1 MKNGILLATALVLA
15 TILPV
20 TGQQSGLTEKLRHHV
35 TILASDSL
43 SGRGFGFPEKHLAID
58 YITKQYAEAGF
69 AAPYAGSYIHQFNH
83 NLTFALVEGK
93 NIIGIIEGSD
103 PQLRD
108 EYILLGAH
116 YDHMGWKTVNGQKV
130 VYNGADDNATG
141 VASVIEIGKLLIA
154 NRGSLGRSIIIAA
167 FDGEEAGLLGSA
179 AFVRTQ
185 IPSRFNVKMMF
196 SLDMTG
202 MLSTNEGLNHAG
214 FRAIAG
220 GEEMAAEIIQR
231 HSIDVKNAENKIEAR
246 TDTWPFAKA
255 GIPAVYVST
264 GLLSPYHKPE
274 DDAHLID
281 YEGMNSIVGMM
292 TEFTTELSVSQ
303 NLEADS
309 RYIARKVNPA
319 LQAGFRGGYG
329 STSHAHTTEFFRA
342 KPVFAAEYGP
352 EVQVRLSGNLRLQ
365 SAVMYQFAGSRT
377 GAGKLRTH
385 SVVPQADMLITT
397 KSASSADPMGFFLA
411 GGYYS
416 YAFAGKEAGAEAD
429 FTTKYS
435 DSDYGIRLGGGLKI
449 MKVQTAFVYRIGL
462 QRINLND
469 ADGTIYNRGFIF
481 STTMFF

>member
-1 MKNGILLATALVLA
+1 MKNRNLLTAALVLA

-20 TGQQSGLTEKLRHHV
+20 TGQQSGLTEKLRNHV

-43 SGRGFGFPEKHLAID
+43 AGRGFGFPEKHLAID

-69 AAPYAGSYIHQFNH
+69 MAPYAGSYIHPFNH
-83 NLTFALVEGK
+83 NLTFALIEGK

-103 PQLRD
+103 PQLKN

-130 VYNGADDNATG
+130 VFNGADDNSTG
-141 VASVIEIGKLLIA
+141 VASVIEIGNLLMA
-154 NRGSLGRSIIIAA
+154 NRESLGRSIIIAA

-179 AFVRTQ
+179 AFVRMEVPT
-185 IPSRFNVKMMF
+185 RFNVKMMF

-214 FRAIAG
+214 FRSVAG
-220 GEEMAAEIIQR
+220 GEEMAAEVIRR
-231 HSIDVKNAENKIEAR
+231 HSIEVKNGENKIEAR

-292 TEFTTELSVSQ
+292 SELTAELSVSQ
-303 NLEADS
+303 NLEADN

-352 EVQVRLSGNLRLQ
+352 EVQLRLTGNLRLQ
-365 SAVMYQFAGSRT
+365 SALMYQFAGSRT
-377 GAGKLRTH
+377 AAGKLRTH
-385 SVVPQADMLITT
+385 SVVPQVDMLITT
-397 KSASSADPMGFFLA
+397 RSASSSDPMGFFLA

-416 YAFAGKEAGAEAD
+416 YSFAGREADAAAD

-435 DSDYGIRLGGGLKI
+435 DSDYGIRIGGGIQI

-462 QRINLND
+462 QRVNLHD
-469 ADGTIYNRGFIF
+469 ADGRIYNRGFF
-481 STTMFF
+481 FTTAMYF